1 MPLPTNNSR
10 PAIPY
15 QPEQILPNYNRYENL
30 GQFPPTAQQL
40 DGDMNRIIDLLNTQ
54 SAEINGIV
62 VGALPGA
69 NDPLNANRLITTDGA
84 GNISW
89 TPINQVNL
97 GLASVGTNKII
108 NAAVTSAKIQPQAI
122 QTQHIENNAVTGSKV
137 ATSSVPL
144 SCLTPTNV
152 VGIVAN
158 RTDNTGKID
167 IRPINDWQVPT
178 KRPNNPYMNSENL
191 FTIFNNSGAGEYNGF
206 QLKAG
211 SITAL
216 QIADE
221 TITGT
226 KIANNSVDGTRLLN
240 GSVYNS
246 KLTDGTLTR
255 DKIANKTITNAQ
267 IADGTI
273 TGALIAN
280 NTVTNAQIL
289 DGTITTALYA
299 NGSITGA
306 KLANNTV
313 TNAQILDGTI
323 TTALY
328 ANGSIIGAKLANN
341 TVTNAQIL
349 DGTITTALYANGS
362 ITGAKLAN
370 NTVTNVQILDGTI
383 TGALIANSTIPKTKL
398 QNAGQIAPFAML
410 STDASG
416 GVYKFLNIDSVIKQ
430 TSPYVYV
437 ITFQNSASSSNA
449 IVSLTSNEGQ
459 NGLAIP
465 AIYSQSSTQIQIV
478 VYNKDGQPSEGGF
491 DMIIYDF

>member
-69 NDPLNANRLITTDGA
+69 NDPLNANFLLTTDGN

-97 GLASVGTNKII
+97 GVASVGTNNII
-108 NAAVTSAKIQPQAI
+108 DAVVTSAKIQPQAI
-122 QTQHIENNAVTGSKV
+122 KTQHIENNAVTGSKV
-137 ATSSVPL
+137 ATSSVSL
-144 SCLTPTNV
+144 SCLTPTGV

-158 RTDNTGKID
+158 RTDNRGKID

-178 KRPNNPYMNSENL
+178 KRPNNPYMNSDDL

-206 QLKAG
+206 QLKTG

-299 NGSITGA
+299 NGSITDT
-306 KLANNTV
+306 KLANNAVTTNKISNNSIITSHLQDKAVTGSKVADATITGSQIANNTV
-313 TNAQILDGTI
+313 TNAQI
-323 TTALY
+323 A
-328 ANGSIIGAKLANN
+328 
-341 TVTNAQIL
+341 
-349 DGTITTALYANGS
+349 
-362 ITGAKLAN
+362 
-370 NTVTNVQILDGTI
+370 DGTI

-398 QNAGQIAPFAML
+398 QNAGQIAPFAIL
-410 STDASG
+410 SVDSNATILKS
-416 GVYKFLNIDSVIKQ
+416 LNIASVTIIDIGLA
-430 TSPYVYV
+430 PAYRV
-437 ITFQNSASSSNA
+437 TFTTAASSANA
-449 IVSLTSNEGQ
+449 IVILTPNDTK
-459 NGLAIP
+459 I
-465 AIYSQSSTQIQIV
+465 SQSTSANNYQQSTAYVEV
-478 VYNKDGQPSEGGF
+478 VLKNSGGGAINSGF
-491 DMIIYDF
+491 DMIVYDI